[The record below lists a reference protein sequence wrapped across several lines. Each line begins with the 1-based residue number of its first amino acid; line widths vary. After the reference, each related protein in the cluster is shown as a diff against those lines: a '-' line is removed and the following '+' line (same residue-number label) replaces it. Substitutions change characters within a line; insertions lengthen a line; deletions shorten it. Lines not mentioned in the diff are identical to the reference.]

1 MTDTEKLRELILKS
15 GMKYSYI
22 AEQIGIS
29 RYSLQKKIENNNEF
43 KAGEIKKICKL
54 LKINSLEEK
63 EKIFFVEK
71 VDK

>member
-63 EKIFFVEK
+63 EKIFLLK
-71 VDK
+71 K